1 MIAVFVAFVPHGDM
15 NIKPIALGLAV
26 GVAVDAFVVRMIFV
40 PAVLALLGEKAW
52 YMPKW
57 LDRVLPSF
65 DVEGEGLAR
74 ELSLADWP
82 EPGATDAVAAGDLE
96 VSGRSGPIVG
106 PVSVRVPD
114 GGTLLV
120 RGDATAPV
128 SAFLLAVSGRLRV
141 TGGVA
146 KTAGLVLPE
155 RASSV
160 RHNVAVIDSA
170 AEGGQP
176 AEAVRRA
183 LRDKPRVLVVD
194 ATETVGDL
202 TARAE
207 LAQAVAGAQR
217 AGVAVLLGST
227 GSAATDLA
235 PSGTPVLDVSGGAR
249 ADSFSTERDQ
259 QTDVTEQEVRA

>member
-1 MIAVFVAFVPHGDM
+1 
-15 NIKPIALGLAV
+15 
-26 GVAVDAFVVRMIFV
+26 
-40 PAVLALLGEKAW
+40 
-52 YMPKW
+52 
-57 LDRVLPSF
+57 
-65 DVEGEGLAR
+65 
-74 ELSLADWP
+74 
-82 EPGATDAVAAGDLE
+82 
-96 VSGRSGPIVG
+96 
-106 PVSVRVPD
+106 VRVPD

-128 SAFLLAVSGRLRV
+128 SAFLLAVAGRLTV

-160 RHNVAVIDSA
+160 RHKVAVVDSA
-170 AEGGQP
+170 AEGGHP

-183 LRDKPRVLVVD
+183 LRDRPTVLVVD

-217 AGVAVLLGST
+217 SGVAVLLGST
-227 GSAATDLA
+227 GSPATDLA
-235 PSGTPVLDVSGGAR
+235 PSGTPVLDVSASAR
-249 ADSFSTERDQ
+249 ADLRTERDR